1 MLTKM
6 AEYYDESKLIAEI
19 ARRSDGS
26 FPTQE
31 AIADKSG
38 ISERTVGRCLKSGIH
53 AIVPA
58 VRRIIRAFEIPIEA
72 IYPDDVTPLQ
82 IQSVDVLS
90 MFLLMI
96 DILRIDVDTISFGD
110 PTRHDLSDSA
120 LQKRKM
126 VDELANTLKHHTENR
141 GSFKR
146 AQWEEILDEFWETC
160 KKNGVGFAYL
170 IYKYQSIRDEE
181 TKALLGV
188 SLMDD
193 EGPRVRTIGQL
204 LIAAFDDANHLR
216 TTQKNSDWYDW
227 RDILFP
233 HRFETY
239 EMVPPEQDRPEVY
252 VAKGILDSP

>member
-1 MLTKM
+1 VNFL
-6 AEYYDESKLIAEI
+6 YDGAKLSEEI
-19 ARRSDGS
+19 ARRSGGTI
-26 FPTQE
+26 PTQE
-31 AIADKSG
+31 AIASKAIISVKSVQR
-38 ISERTVGRCLKSGIH
+38 SLKNSFH
-53 AIVPA
+53 MSTDSVD
-58 VRRIIRAFEIPIEA
+58 RIIKAFDIPPQA

-90 MFLLMI
+90 LFLLMI

-146 AQWEEILDEFWETC
+146 DQWEEILDEFWETC
-160 KKNGVGFAYL
+160 RKNGVGFAYQ

-193 EGPRVRTIGQL
+193 EGPRARTIGQL